1 LSSTTL
7 GPAVYPAGVL
17 HTWSALIV
25 RTIRLPLVGV
35 AQPSPD
41 PIGQDVTPE
50 NGFDTRWTGAIVTA
64 APYA

>member
-1 LSSTTL
+1 
-7 GPAVYPAGVL
+7 VL
-17 HTWSALIV
+17 HTWSQLIV